1 MKVRKWAAV
10 AVFAAMAAGL
20 VATSIWCVRL
30 NARVRE
36 LEEVKSKSE
45 KVKSGSEKGK
55 SEEIKSEET
64 RVVTN
69 LPPQMAVERVEY
81 EGQNRID
88 VRLSER
94 PDMEVVRRFVSVGPM
109 AEGRPSFE
117 YRAKYDYRKSKYV
130 PTLIIRGEFAF
141 RTNCVLK
148 IAKGLPLYG
157 KGANPDAEG
166 SLKEDF
172 AYTFRRKDKTPYVA
186 FAADGRYL
194 PPGGKRAIEI
204 ESMNVSN
211 VFTSVRRIEPR
222 NVVQMLAREE
232 QEYRRY
238 RYDSS
243 ADGEETTEL
252 AGEEVTNV
260 FRCVNRPNGK
270 EMTRLTVD
278 ARDGKP
284 ANGIYLVSILNR
296 DRPRSDW
303 AWKPENRNPMH
314 FRVVC
319 LSDLGLS
326 VRKSGKD
333 GLGVWVTS
341 LTSGRPVAGAW
352 VDVYSSAN
360 IKVMEG
366 RSDSNGWCVPRRI
379 DKGEAFAVVVI
390 APDGDDMSFLALR
403 KSMTVDE
410 TFSDESER
418 ANYLEPDEVRA
429 FLWTD
434 RGIYRHG
441 EKIFAQAILRNGRR
455 TAPKPLPVE
464 LVLKSPRGNVLS
476 HATALTDAE
485 GTLRCET
492 FTVPAEQPSGVWT
505 IAAKV
510 PGKDGRIFG
519 ERQVKIEE
527 FAPPQIRVAV
537 AVGESAHPSNFAFTV
552 SAEHLFGGPANGLR
566 CEGAVVF
573 EDVPFTPS
581 NWKGWQFGNENLG
594 LKPCFREIDGGL
606 LDANGTYR
614 FAAPLWAD
622 AGLPRAAVRATGQ
635 GVVFEDGG
643 RPATMRQSVTCHYYP
658 YYIGSTLPGWVKRTG
673 KRPQLT
679 LACVAPDG
687 KRVASAKKLTL
698 KVERIDSIYSYRTRD
713 DGWNTWDC
721 ERVRTTVAEGVA
733 VTTRADADTVVEMP
747 IDACGDYAVTVEDPE
762 TSVSYARTFYLSDWG
777 DDVVRAPLADP
788 TAVTLTPDKVC
799 YREGET
805 PHLTVKSPFTG
816 HALLTVLREKAVYT
830 EVINLTNATSV
841 IALRPVTA
849 ENAPNLDVYI
859 SVVQSVADNAKH
871 LAVRAKG
878 QTTVC
883 VRPTENE
890 VEVNVEAEVRDL
902 KSVEVKVEAPGAAYA
917 VVTVVDEAINLLT
930 GERMP
935 DPVGSFAAPCT
946 AMHPLYDLYHRI
958 LPVVGE
964 EGLKRSGVKTG
975 GGFGAEMLGRVS
987 PVPTRRFKPL
997 ARWSGPVALT
1007 NGLGTVSIPLP
1018 EFVGEVRVTAVAYN
1032 EKATGAKSVQRKV
1045 TPKLVVQPDAPRFVA
1060 PGDEFE
1066 VSLPIRNRSGAEA
1079 KFGYEIKGNGKEVA
1093 FQSLVTLPTDGM
1105 TNVIAR
1111 VKAPKEPGELEIL
1124 FHVRGAGEVHD
1135 QTIHLPVRPAVAWQM
1150 GSGVTNLTSCLSS
1163 SVSSPDDQALALM
1176 AKDAGWTSYRV
1187 FDSPVGELAEAMSW
1201 LAEYPHGCLEQTSSR
1216 IFPLIAADGILS
1228 TVAGVAASNR
1238 AEYVAAGVKRVESMV
1253 RENDFVMWPDC
1264 NYAPWDREVSLYAA
1278 HFLIEA
1284 ERAGEKLNAAA
1295 RGKVIGFL
1303 GKWAMETNRAVSAYA
1318 CHTLALAGKPEK
1330 DRMFSLYDRMS
1341 ALSLLDRAP
1350 LARAFV
1356 AIHDRKRAEEL
1367 LKNAASPASV
1377 KEAAFA
1383 LLALIELDPDDVRI
1397 LPLVEYLNGARD
1409 RARFSWG
1416 TTGENAHAL
1425 LALGAY
1431 FRCHP
1436 PKPGEKFVAWRK
1448 LTLPDV
1454 SEVKDE
1460 ASGIRLSRRFLTP
1473 EGAPIATN
1481 EFRRGE
1487 MVVVELTLTS
1497 DDSRNLS
1504 DLVIED
1510 LFAGAFEPIHG
1521 SNPGL
1526 CAGRQ
1531 APSSEHQAPSWV
1543 MRSDARD
1550 DRMLVF
1556 SKKFHLEKGEHAV
1569 FRYPVRAVSAGEYVL
1584 PGPSVEAM
1592 YFPDL
1597 RSKCAPRRIRVGKEG
1612 L

>member
-1 MKVRKWAAV
+1 MKIGKKTV
-10 AVFAAMAAGL
+10 ALAAMLAATVGMG
-20 VATSIWCVRL
+20 VWCVRL
-30 NARVRE
+30 HARIKE
-36 LEEVKSKSE
+36 LERGQTPPVPAQAANRPAQMAHAAPMALPAT
-45 KVKSGSEKGK
+45 VA
-55 SEEIKSEET
+55 
-64 RVVTN
+64 TN
-69 LPPQMAVERVEY
+69 LPPRMAVEGVEY
-81 EGQNRID
+81 EGEDVIR

-94 PDMEVVRRFVSVGPM
+94 PDMEVVRRFVSVSPM
-109 AEGRPSFE
+109 AEGRPSFS
-117 YRAKYDYRKSKYV
+117 YRTRCGNPILV
-130 PTLIIRGEFAF
+130 VRGEFAF
-141 RTNCVLK
+141 RTNCVLR
-148 IAKGLPLYG
+148 ISKGLPLYG
-157 KGANPDAEG
+157 KGANPDAAG
-166 SLKEDF
+166 SLKEDYT
-172 AYTFRRKDKTPYVA
+172 YTFRRKDKAPYVA

-194 PPGGKRAIEI
+194 PPGGNRAIVI

-211 VFTSVRRIEPR
+211 VFAGVRRVEPR

-232 QEYRRY
+232 RVYRGHQWNC
-238 RYDSS
+238 S
-243 ADGEETTEL
+243 ADDAATAEL

-260 FRCVNRPNGK
+260 MRCVNRPNDK
-270 EMTRLTVD
+270 EMARLTVD
-278 ARDGKP
+278 ARDGKA

-296 DRPRSDW
+296 DRPEQNYRWWGRED
-303 AWKPENRNPMH
+303 NYNPMLY
-314 FRVVC
+314 RVVC

-326 VRKSGKD
+326 VRESGKD
-333 GLGVWVTS
+333 ELGVWVTS
-341 LTSGRPVAGAW
+341 LTSGKPVAGAW

-366 RSDSNGWCVPRRI
+366 RSDLNGWCVPERI
-379 DKGEAFAVVVI
+379 DKGDAFAVVVI

-410 TFSDESER
+410 TFPDESER
-418 ANYLEPDEVRA
+418 TNYLEPDEVRA

-441 EKIFAQAILRNGRR
+441 EKIFAQAIMRNGRR
-455 TAPKPLPVE
+455 TAPKPMLVE
-464 LVLKSPRGNVLS
+464 LALMSPRGDVLS
-476 HATALTDAE
+476 HATALTDDE

-492 FTVPAEQPSGVWT
+492 FTVPAEQPSGIWT

-510 PGKDGRIFG
+510 PGKDGRVFG
-519 ERQVKIEE
+519 ERKIKIEE

-537 AVGESAHPSNFAFTV
+537 AADKSAHPSNFAFTV
-552 SAEHLFGGPANGLR
+552 SAEHLFGGPANGLK

-573 EDVPFTPS
+573 EDVPFAPS
-581 NWKGWQFGNENLG
+581 GWKGWHFGNEDLG
-594 LKPCFREIDGGL
+594 LKPCFRTIDGGL

-622 AGLPRAAVRATGQ
+622 TGLPKAAVRATGQ

-643 RPATMRQSVTCHYYP
+643 RPATMRQSVTCHSYP
-658 YYIGSTLPGWVKRTG
+658 YYIGSTLSGWVKRTG
-673 KRPQLT
+673 RRPRLT

-687 KRVASAKKLTL
+687 RRVASAKKLKL
-698 KVERIDSIYSYRTRD
+698 KVERIDSIYSCRERD

-721 ERVRTTVAEGVA
+721 ERVRTTVAEGLA
-733 VTTRADADTVVEMP
+733 VTTRADADTVVELP

-762 TSVSYARTFYLSDWG
+762 TRVSYGRTFYLSDWG

-788 TAVTLTPDKVC
+788 TAVTLAPDKRF

-816 HALLTVLREKAVYT
+816 YALVTVLREKALYT
-830 EVINLTNATSV
+830 EVVNLTNATSV
-841 IALRPVTA
+841 IALRPVSA

-890 VEVNVEAEVRDL
+890 VEVKVEAELRDL
-902 KSVEVKVEAPGAAYA
+902 KSVEVKVEARGAAYA

-930 GERMP
+930 GEGTP
-935 DPVGSFAAPCT
+935 DPVGHFAAPCT
-946 AMHPLYDLYHRI
+946 AMHPLRDLYHRI

-964 EGLKRSGVKTG
+964 GGLKRNGVKTG

-1007 NGLGTVSIPLP
+1007 NGLGAVSIPLP

-1032 EKATGAKSVQRKV
+1032 SKAVGAASVQRKV

-1079 KFGYEIKGNGKEVA
+1079 KLGYEIKGNGKTVA
-1093 FQSLVTLPTDGM
+1093 HQSLVKLPTDGM

-1111 VKAPKEPGELEIL
+1111 VKAPNDPGELKIC

-1135 QTIHLPVRPAVAWQM
+1135 QTIFLPVRPAVAWM
-1150 GSGVTNLTSCLSS
+1150 ETAGVEKVKGEKSGSMVEK
-1163 SVSSPDDQALALM
+1163 
-1176 AKDAGWTSYRV
+1176 AKSEGWTSYRV
-1187 FDSPVGELAEAMSW
+1187 FDSPVGELAQAMSW

-1216 IFPLIAADGILS
+1216 IFPLIVADGILP
-1228 TVAGVAASNR
+1228 TGAGVAASNR

-1264 NYAPWDREVSLYAA
+1264 NYAPWDREISLYAA

-1284 ERAGEKLNAAA
+1284 ERGGEKLNASS
-1295 RGKVIGFL
+1295 RRKVIEFL
-1303 GKWAMETNRAVSAYA
+1303 GKWAMETNQAVSAYA

-1330 DRMFSLYDRMS
+1330 DRMFSLYDRLS
-1341 ALSLLDRAP
+1341 ELSLLDRAR

-1356 AIHDRKRAEEL
+1356 AIHDRKRAEAL

-1383 LLALIELDPDDVRI
+1383 LIALLELDSENARI

-1431 FRCHP
+1431 FRRHP
-1436 PKPGEKFVAWRK
+1436 PKPGEKFIAWRK

-1454 SEVKDE
+1454 SEVKAE
-1460 ASGIRLSRRFLTP
+1460 TSGIRISRKFLTP
-1473 EGAPIATN
+1473 EGTPIATN

-1487 MVVVELTLTS
+1487 MVVVELTLAS
-1497 DDSRNLS
+1497 DDSRELS

-1521 SNPGL
+1521 A
-1526 CAGRQ
+1526 AGF
-1531 APSSEHQAPSWV
+1531 APDSWV

-1569 FRYPVRAVSAGEYVL
+1569 FRYPVRAVSSGVYAL
-1584 PGPSVEAM
+1584 PGVSVEGM
-1592 YFPDL
+1592 YHPAL
-1597 RSKCAPRRIRVGKEG
+1597 RARTRCGRIVVRH
-1612 L
+1612 

>member
-1 MKVRKWAAV
+1 MKVKKWAGV

-20 VATSIWCVRL
+20 VVTSVWCVRL
-30 NARVRE
+30 NARVKE

-45 KVKSGSEKGK
+45 KVKSEGDTA
-55 SEEIKSEET
+55 KSEET
-64 RVVTN
+64 LVATN
-69 LPPQMAVERVEY
+69 LPPQMAVLGVEY

-88 VRLSER
+88 VRLAER
-94 PDMEVVRRFVSVGPM
+94 PDMEVVRRFVSVSPM

-130 PTLIIRGEFAF
+130 PTLIVRGEFAF

-148 IAKGLPLYG
+148 IAKGLPLFG

-166 SLKEDF
+166 SLKED
-172 AYTFRRKDKTPYVA
+172 YTTTFRRKDKNPYVA

-204 ESMNVSN
+204 ESMNVSS
-211 VFTSVRRIEPR
+211 VFTSVRRVEPR

-232 QEYRRY
+232 GAYRRS
-238 RYDSS
+238 YDP
-243 ADGEETTEL
+243 DDEDTQEL
-252 AGEEVTNV
+252 AGEPATNV
-260 FRCVNRPNGK
+260 FRCVNRPNDK

-284 ANGIYLVSILNR
+284 ANGIYFVSILNS
-296 DRPRSDW
+296 DRRRSDW
-303 AWKPENRNPMH
+303 AWKPEDRNPMH

-326 VRKSGKD
+326 VRESGKD
-333 GLGVWVTS
+333 ELGVWVTS
-341 LTSGRPVAGAW
+341 LTSGKSVTGAW
-352 VDVYSSAN
+352 VDVYSPAN

-366 RSDSNGWCVPRRI
+366 RSDAKGWCVPKRI
-379 DKGEAFAVVVI
+379 DKGEPFAVVVI

-410 TFSDESER
+410 TFPDESER
-418 ANYLEPDEVRA
+418 KSYLEPDEVRA

-434 RGIYRHG
+434 RGIYRHD

-455 TAPKPLPVE
+455 TAPKPMPVE

-476 HATALTDAE
+476 RATALTDAE
-485 GTLRCET
+485 GTIRCET
-492 FTVPAEQPSGVWT
+492 FAVPAEQPSGIWT

-510 PGKDGRIFG
+510 PGKDGRVFG
-519 ERQVKIEE
+519 ARKIKIEE

-537 AVGESAHPSNFAFTV
+537 AADESAHPSNFCFTV
-552 SAEHLFGGPANGLR
+552 SAEHLFGGPANGLW

-573 EDVPFTPS
+573 EDVPFAPS
-581 NWKGWQFGNENLG
+581 NWTGWHFGNEDLG
-594 LKPCFREIDGGL
+594 LKPCFRTIDGGL

-614 FAAPLWAD
+614 FSAPLWAD

-635 GVVFEDGG
+635 GVVFEDGR

-687 KRVASAKKLTL
+687 RRVASVKRLTL
-698 KVERIDSIYSYRTRD
+698 KVERIDSIYSYRERD
-713 DGWNTWDC
+713 DGWHTWDC
-721 ERVRTTVAEGVA
+721 ERVRTTVAEGIA
-733 VTTRADADTVVEMP
+733 VTTRADADTVVELP
-747 IDACGDYAVTVEDPE
+747 IDACGDYAVTVEDPA
-762 TSVSYARTFYLSDWG
+762 TRVSYGRTFYLSDWG

-788 TAVTLTPDKVC
+788 TAVTLTPDKQF

-816 HALLTVLREKAVYT
+816 HALLTVLREKAVYS
-830 EVINLTNATSV
+830 EVVNLTNATSV

-890 VEVNVEAEVRDL
+890 VEVKVEAEVRDL

-930 GERMP
+930 GERTP
-935 DPVGSFAAPCT
+935 DPVRHFAAPCT
-946 AMHPLYDLYHRI
+946 AVHPLCDLYHRI

-964 EGLKRSGVKTG
+964 EGLKRNGVKTG

-997 ARWSGPVALT
+997 ARWCGPVALA
-1007 NGLGTVSIPLP
+1007 NGQGAVSIPLP
-1018 EFVGEVRVTAVAYN
+1018 EFVGEVRVTAVAYSA
-1032 EKATGAKSVQRKV
+1032 KATGAKSVQRKV

-1060 PGDEFE
+1060 PDDEFE

-1079 KFGYEIKGNGKEVA
+1079 RFGYEIKSNGKMVT
-1093 FQSLVTLPTDGM
+1093 FQSLVKLPTDGM
-1105 TNVIAR
+1105 TNVVAR

-1135 QTIHLPVRPAVAWQM
+1135 QTIFLPVRPAVAWKVE
-1150 GSGVTNLTSCLSS
+1150 SGKLKVESGEGEIGKR
-1163 SVSSPDDQALALM
+1163 
-1176 AKDAGWTSYRV
+1176 AKREGWTSWRV

-1216 IFPLIAADGILS
+1216 IFPLIAADGILA

-1330 DRMFSLYDRMS
+1330 DRMFSLYDRLS
-1341 ALSLLDRAP
+1341 ELSLLDRAR

-1356 AIHDRKRAEEL
+1356 AIHDRKRAETL

-1377 KEAAFA
+1377 REAAFA
-1383 LLALIELDPDDVRI
+1383 LIALMELDPDDARI

-1448 LTLPDV
+1448 QTLPDV

-1460 ASGIRLSRRFLTP
+1460 ASGIHLSRRFLTP
-1473 EGAPIATN
+1473 EGTLIATT

-1497 DDSRNLS
+1497 DDSRDLS

-1510 LFAGAFEPIHG
+1510 LFTGAFEPIQG
-1521 SNPGL
+1521 VAPPPV
-1526 CAGRQ
+1526 AG
-1531 APSSEHQAPSWV
+1531 ATNEVDSAMWV
-1543 MRSDARD
+1543 MRDDARD

-1556 SKKFHLEKGEHAV
+1556 SKKFHLEKGKQAV
-1569 FRYPVRAVSAGEYVL
+1569 FRYPVRVVSAGEYVL

-1597 RSKCAPRRIRVGKEG
+1597 RSKCAPRRIRVGKQG
-1612 L
+1612 LHKK

>member
-1 MKVRKWAAV
+1 MKTGKKTV
-10 AVFAAMAAGL
+10 ALAAMVAATVGMG
-20 VATSIWCVRL
+20 VWCVRL
-30 NARVRE
+30 NARIKE
-36 LEEVKSKSE
+36 LERGRPPPVPAQAANRP
-45 KVKSGSEKGK
+45 VQA
-55 SEEIKSEET
+55 
-64 RVVTN
+64 VHAAPMALPAAVATN
-69 LPPQMAVERVEY
+69 LPPRMAVEGVEY
-81 EGQNRID
+81 EGEDVIR

-94 PDMEVVRRFVSVGPM
+94 PDMEVVRRFVSVSPL
-109 AEGRPSFE
+109 AEGRPSFS
-117 YRAKYDYRKSKYV
+117 YRTRRGNPILV
-130 PTLIIRGEFAF
+130 VRGEFAF
-141 RTNCVLK
+141 RTNCVLR
-148 IAKGLPLYG
+148 ISKGLPLYG
-157 KGANPDAEG
+157 KGANPDAAG
-166 SLKEDF
+166 SLKEDYT
-172 AYTFRRKDKTPYVA
+172 YTFRRKDKAPYVA

-194 PPGGKRAIEI
+194 PPGGNRAIEI
-204 ESMNVSN
+204 ESINVSN
-211 VFTSVRRIEPR
+211 VFAGVRRVEPR

-232 QEYRRY
+232 RAYRGHQWNC
-238 RYDSS
+238 S
-243 ADGEETTEL
+243 ADDAATAEL

-260 FRCVNRPNGK
+260 MRCVNRPNDK

-278 ARDGKP
+278 ARDGKA

-296 DRPRSDW
+296 DRPEQNYRWWGREDDY
-303 AWKPENRNPMH
+303 NPMQY
-314 FRVVC
+314 RVVC

-326 VRKSGKD
+326 VRESGKD
-333 GLGVWVTS
+333 ELGVWVTS
-341 LTSGRPVAGAW
+341 LTSGKPVAGAW

-366 RSDSNGWCVPRRI
+366 RSDLNGWCVPERI
-379 DKGEAFAVVVI
+379 DKGDAFAVVVI

-410 TFSDESER
+410 TFPDESER
-418 ANYLEPDEVRA
+418 TNYLEPDEVRA

-441 EKIFAQAILRNGRR
+441 EKIFAQAIMRNGRR
-455 TAPKPLPVE
+455 AAPKPMPVE
-464 LVLKSPRGNVLS
+464 LALMSPRGDVLS
-476 HATALTDAE
+476 HATALTDDA

-510 PGKDGRIFG
+510 PGKDGRVFG
-519 ERQVKIEE
+519 ERKIKIEE

-537 AVGESAHPSNFAFTV
+537 AADESAHPSNFAFTV
-552 SAEHLFGGPANGLR
+552 SAEHLFGGPANGLK

-573 EDVPFTPS
+573 EDVPFAPS
-581 NWKGWQFGNENLG
+581 GWKGWHFGNEDLG
-594 LKPCFREIDGGL
+594 LKPCFRTIDGGL
-606 LDANGTYR
+606 LDADGTYR

-622 AGLPRAAVRATGQ
+622 TGLPKAAVRATGQ

-643 RPATMRQSVTCHYYP
+643 RPATMRQSVTCHFYP
-658 YYIGSTLPGWVKRTG
+658 YYIGSTLSGWVKRTG
-673 KRPQLT
+673 RRPRLT

-687 KRVASAKKLTL
+687 RRVASAKKLKL
-698 KVERIDSIYSYRTRD
+698 KVERIDSIYSCRERD

-721 ERVRTTVAEGVA
+721 ERVRTTVAEGLA
-733 VTTRADADTVVEMP
+733 VTTRADADTVVELP

-762 TSVSYARTFYLSDWG
+762 TRVSYSRTFYLSDWG

-788 TAVTLTPDKVC
+788 TAVTLTPDKRF

-816 HALLTVLREKAVYT
+816 FALLTVLREKALYT
-830 EVINLTNATSV
+830 EVVNLTNATSV
-841 IALRPVTA
+841 IALRPVAA

-890 VEVNVEAEVRDL
+890 VEVKVEAEVRDL
-902 KSVEVKVEAPGAAYA
+902 KSVEVKVEARGAAYA

-930 GERMP
+930 GEGTP
-935 DPVGSFAAPCT
+935 DPVGHFAAPCT
-946 AMHPLYDLYHRI
+946 AMHPLRDLYHRI

-964 EGLKRSGVKTG
+964 GGLKRNGVKTG

-1007 NGLGTVSIPLP
+1007 NGLGAVSIPLP
-1018 EFVGEVRVTAVAYN
+1018 EFVGEVRVTAVAYSS
-1032 EKATGAKSVQRKV
+1032 KAVGAASVQRKV

-1079 KFGYEIKGNGKEVA
+1079 KLGYEIKCNGKTVA
-1093 FQSLVTLPTDGM
+1093 HQSLVKLPTDGM

-1111 VKAPKEPGELEIL
+1111 VKAPNDPGELKIR

-1135 QTIHLPVRPAVAWQM
+1135 QTIFLPVRPAVAWM
-1150 GSGVTNLTSCLSS
+1150 ETAGVEKVNGEKAGSMVEK
-1163 SVSSPDDQALALM
+1163 
-1176 AKDAGWTSYRV
+1176 AKSEGWTSYRV
-1187 FDSPVGELAEAMSW
+1187 FDSPVGELARAMSW

-1216 IFPLIAADGILS
+1216 IFPLIVADGILA

-1284 ERAGEKLNAAA
+1284 ERGGEKLNASA

-1303 GKWAMETNRAVSAYA
+1303 GKWAMETNQAVSAYA

-1330 DRMFSLYDRMS
+1330 DRMFSLYDRLS
-1341 ALSLLDRAP
+1341 ELSLLDRAR

-1356 AIHDRKRAEEL
+1356 AVHDRKRAEAL
-1367 LKNAASPASV
+1367 LRNAASPASV

-1383 LLALIELDPDDVRI
+1383 LIALLELDSEDARI

-1431 FRCHP
+1431 FRRHP
-1436 PKPGEKFVAWRK
+1436 PKPGEKFIAWRK

-1454 SEVKDE
+1454 SEVKAE
-1460 ASGIRLSRRFLTP
+1460 TSGIRISRQFLTP
-1473 EGAPIATN
+1473 EGTPIATN

-1487 MVVVELTLTS
+1487 MMVVELTLAS
-1497 DDSRNLS
+1497 DDSRELS

-1510 LFAGAFEPIHG
+1510 LFAGAFEPIRG
-1521 SNPGL
+1521 A
-1526 CAGRQ
+1526 AGF
-1531 APSSEHQAPSWV
+1531 APDSWV

-1556 SKKFHLEKGEHAV
+1556 SKRFHLKKGEHAV
-1569 FRYPVRAVSAGEYVL
+1569 FRYPVRAVSAGVYAL
-1584 PGPSVEAM
+1584 PGVSVEGM
-1592 YFPDL
+1592 YHPAL
-1597 RSKCAPRRIRVGKEG
+1597 RARTRCGRIVVRH
-1612 L
+1612 

>member
-1 MKVRKWAAV
+1 MKHEWENRPSA
-10 AVFAAMAAGL
+10 AVFAVMAAGL
-20 VATSIWCVRL
+20 AAMGIWCARL
-30 NARVRE
+30 NARVQE
-36 LEEVKSKSE
+36 LENEKAKSQSE
-45 KVKSGSEKGK
+45 KVDDAIKRKCEAVK
-55 SEEIKSEET
+55 SEVVQ
-64 RVVTN
+64 VVTN

-81 EGQNRID
+81 EGKDEIR

-94 PDMEVVRRFVSVGPM
+94 PDMEVVRRFVSVEPM

-117 YRAKYDYRKSKYV
+117 YRAQWNSNLGKYV
-130 PTLIIRGEFAF
+130 PTLIVRGEFAF

-166 SLKEDF
+166 SLKEDHTT
-172 AYTFRRKDKTPYVA
+172 TFRRKDKTPYVA

-211 VFTSVRRIEPR
+211 VFTSVRRVEPR

-232 QEYRRY
+232 GAYRRS
-238 RYDSS
+238 YDP
-243 ADGEETTEL
+243 DDEDTQEL
-252 AGEEVTNV
+252 AGEPATNV
-260 FRCVNRPNGK
+260 FRCVNRPNEK

-278 ARDGKP
+278 ARDGKS
-284 ANGIYLVSILNR
+284 ANGIYFVSILNS
-296 DRPRSDW
+296 DRRRSDW
-303 AWKPENRNPMH
+303 AWEPENRNPML

-326 VRKSGKD
+326 VRESGKD
-333 GLGVWVTS
+333 ELGVWVTS
-341 LTSGRPVAGAW
+341 LTSGKPVAGAW

-366 RSDSNGWCVPRRI
+366 RSDLNGWSVPKRI
-379 DKGEAFAVVVI
+379 DKGEPFAVVVI

-403 KSMTVDE
+403 KSMAVDE
-410 TFSDESER
+410 TFPDESER
-418 ANYLEPDEVRA
+418 KGYLEPDEVRA

-441 EKIFAQAILRNGRR
+441 EKIFAQAILRNGCRS
-455 TAPKPLPVE
+455 APKPMPLE
-464 LVLKSPRGNVLS
+464 LVLKSPQGNVLS
-476 HATALTDAE
+476 QATALTDAE

-492 FTVPAEQPSGVWT
+492 FAVPAEQPSGVWT

-510 PGKDGRIFG
+510 PGKGGRILG
-519 ERQVKIEE
+519 ERKVKIEE

-537 AVGESAHPSNFAFTV
+537 AADESAHPSNFAFTV

-573 EDVPFTPS
+573 EDVPFAPS
-581 NWKGWQFGNENLG
+581 GWKGWHFGNEDLG
-594 LKPCFREIDGGL
+594 LKPCFRTIDGGL

-622 AGLPRAAVRATGQ
+622 TGLPKAAVRATGQ

-658 YYIGSTLPGWVKRTG
+658 YYIGSTLSGWVKRTG

-687 KRVASAKKLTL
+687 RRVASAKKLQL
-698 KVERIDSIYSYRTRD
+698 KVERIDSIYSYRERD
-713 DGWNTWDC
+713 DGWHTWDC
-721 ERVRTTVAEGVA
+721 ERARTTVAEGIT
-733 VTTRADADTVVEMP
+733 VTTRADADTVVELP
-747 IDACGDYAVTVEDPE
+747 IDACGDYAVTVEDPA
-762 TSVSYARTFYLSDWG
+762 TRVSYGRTFYLSDWG

-788 TAVTLTPDKVC
+788 TAVTLTPDKQF

-816 HALLTVLREKAVYT
+816 YALLTVLREKELYT

-841 IALRPVTA
+841 IALRPVLA

-878 QTTVC
+878 QATVC
-883 VRPTENE
+883 VRPAENE
-890 VEVNVEAEVRDL
+890 VEVKVEAEVRDL
-902 KSVEVKVEAPGAAYA
+902 RSVEVKVEAPGAAYA

-930 GERMP
+930 GERTP
-935 DPVGSFAAPCT
+935 DPVGYFAAPCT
-946 AMHPLYDLYHRI
+946 AMHPLCDLYHRI

-964 EGLKRSGVKTG
+964 EGLKRNGVKTG

-1007 NGLGTVSIPLP
+1007 NGQGTVSIPLP
-1018 EFVGEVRVTAVAYN
+1018 EFVGEVRVTAVAYGT
-1032 EKATGAKSVQRKV
+1032 KATGAKSVQRKV

-1079 KFGYEIKGNGKEVA
+1079 RFGYEIKGNGKMVA

-1105 TNVIAR
+1105 TNVLAR
-1111 VKAPKEPGELEIL
+1111 IKAPDKPGELELL

-1135 QTIHLPVRPAVAWQM
+1135 QTIFLPVRPAVAWRM
-1150 GSGVTNLTSCLSS
+1150 ESGKWKVESGEGEIGKK
-1163 SVSSPDDQALALM
+1163 
-1176 AKDAGWTSYRV
+1176 AKSEGWTSWRV

-1216 IFPLIAADGILS
+1216 IFPLIAADGILA

-1238 AEYVAAGVKRVESMV
+1238 AAYVAAGVKRVESMV

-1303 GKWAMETNRAVSAYA
+1303 GKWAMETNRAVSVYA

-1330 DRMFSLYDRMS
+1330 DRMFSLYDRLS
-1341 ALSLLDRAP
+1341 ELSLLDRAR

-1356 AIHDRKRAEEL
+1356 AIHDRKRAETL

-1377 KEAAFA
+1377 MEAAFA
-1383 LLALIELDPDDVRI
+1383 LLALLELDPDDARV

-1473 EGAPIATN
+1473 EGTLIVTN

-1487 MVVVELTLTS
+1487 MVVVELSVTA
-1497 DDSRNLS
+1497 DDSRELS

-1510 LFAGAFEPIHG
+1510 LFAGAFEPIHV
-1521 SNPGL
+1521 N
-1526 CAGRQ
+1526 
-1531 APSSEHQAPSWV
+1531 APTLASPTNEVDAATWV

-1556 SKKFHLEKGEHAV
+1556 SKKFHLEKGERAA
-1569 FRYPVRAVSAGEYVL
+1569 FRYPVRVVSVGEYVL

-1592 YFPDL
+1592 YFPSL
-1597 RSKCAPRRIRVGKEG
+1597 KSRRAPTRISVVK
-1612 L
+1612 